1 MLFYNG
7 NEEEGIRMGLLKLI
21 GCDNETLLREER
33 EREEQRQWFLRQK
46 AAREKE
52 WNEEHGISEAAA
64 AYAAPTADSGNGGT
78 VQNALLNMF
87 STSDLDQIFAD
98 CSPKTTQ
105 TLYGAANMAQANNLE
120 LRAMKGEL
128 ATDQQYREL
137 KGRYDELERRYQELQ
152 EHAKQL
158 TDILDRMSQSQG
170 R

>member
-1 MLFYNG
+1 
-7 NEEEGIRMGLLKLI
+7 MGLLKML
-21 GCDNETLLREER
+21 GCDDESYMRRIREE
-33 EREEQRQWFLRQK
+33 EKQRQGFLRRK

-64 AYAAPTADSGNGGT
+64 AYAAPTADSGNGGA

-98 CSPKTTQ
+98 CSPRTTQ
-105 TLYGAANMAQANNLE
+105 TIYGAANMAQANNLE

-137 KGRYDELERRYQELQ
+137 KGRYDELHGRYDDLERRYQELQ

>member
-1 MLFYNG
+1 MQ
-7 NEEEGIRMGLLKLI
+7 I
-21 GCDNETLLREER
+21 
-33 EREEQRQWFLRQK
+33 
-46 AAREKE
+46 
-52 WNEEHGISEAAA
+52 
-64 AYAAPTADSGNGGT
+64 
-78 VQNALLNMF
+78 ALLNIF

-105 TLYGAANMAQANNLE
+105 TLCGAANMTKANNLE

-137 KGRYDELERRYQELQ
+137 KGRYEELHGRYDDLERRYQELQ

>member
-1 MLFYNG
+1 MQ
-7 NEEEGIRMGLLKLI
+7 I
-21 GCDNETLLREER
+21 
-33 EREEQRQWFLRQK
+33 
-46 AAREKE
+46 
-52 WNEEHGISEAAA
+52 
-64 AYAAPTADSGNGGT
+64 
-78 VQNALLNMF
+78 ALLNMF

-105 TLYGAANMAQANNLE
+105 TLYGAANMVQANNLE

-137 KGRYDELERRYQELQ
+137 KGCYDELERRYQELQ
-152 EHAKQL
+152 KHAKKL

>member
-33 EREEQRQWFLRQK
+33 EREEQRQWFLKQK

-64 AYAAPTADSGNGGT
+64 AYAAPTADSGNGGA

-105 TLYGAANMAQANNLE
+105 TLYGAANMTKANNLE
-120 LRAMKGEL
+120 LRAMKSEL

>member
-1 MLFYNG
+1 
-7 NEEEGIRMGLLKLI
+7 MGLLKLI
-21 GCDNETLLREER
+21 GCDDETMLREQR
-33 EREEQRQWFLRQK
+33 EREEHRQWFLRQK
-46 AAREKE
+46 AAREKK
-52 WNEEHGISEAAA
+52 WNEEHGISEAAV
-64 AYAAPTADSGNGGT
+64 AYAAPATGSGNGGA

-105 TLYGAANMAQANNLE
+105 TIYGAANMVQANNLE

-137 KGRYDELERRYQELQ
+137 KGRYDDLERRYQELQ
-152 EHAKQL
+152 EQQKRL
-158 TDILDRMSQSQG
+158 TDILDWMSQSQG

>member
-1 MLFYNG
+1 
-7 NEEEGIRMGLLKLI
+7 MGLLKLI
-21 GCDNETLLREER
+21 GCDDESQLRRIR
-33 EREEQRQWFLRQK
+33 EREEQRQWFLKQK

-64 AYAAPTADSGNGGT
+64 AYAAPAADSGNGGA

-98 CSPKTTQ
+98 CSPRTTQ

-137 KGRYDELERRYQELQ
+137 KGRYDELHGRYDKLERRYQELQ
-152 EHAKQL
+152 EQQKRL

>member
-1 MLFYNG
+1 
-7 NEEEGIRMGLLKLI
+7 MGLLKML
-21 GCDNETLLREER
+21 GCDNESYMRRENEK
-33 EREEQRQWFLRQK
+33 EEQRQWFLKQK

-64 AYAAPTADSGNGGT
+64 AYAAPTADSGNGGA

-105 TLYGAANMAQANNLE
+105 TLYGAANMTKANNLE

-128 ATDQQYREL
+128 AADQQYREL
-137 KGRYDELERRYQELQ
+137 KGRYDELHGRYDDLERRYQELQ

>member
-1 MLFYNG
+1 
-7 NEEEGIRMGLLKLI
+7 MGLTKWL
-21 GCDNETLLREER
+21 GCDTESWLRRENEK
-33 EREEQRQWFLRQK
+33 EEQRQGFLRRK
-46 AAREKE
+46 AARERE

-64 AYAAPTADSGNGGT
+64 AYAAPAADSGNGGA

-98 CSPKTTQ
+98 CSPRITQ
-105 TLYGAANMAQANNLE
+105 TLYGAANMTKANNLE
-120 LRAMKGEL
+120 LRAMKSEL

-137 KGRYDELERRYQELQ
+137 KGRYDELQGRYGELERRYQELQ
-152 EHAKQL
+152 EQQKRL

>member
-1 MLFYNG
+1 
-7 NEEEGIRMGLLKLI
+7 MGLLKML
-21 GCDNETLLREER
+21 GCDDESYMRRIREE
-33 EREEQRQWFLRQK
+33 EKQRQGFLRRK

-64 AYAAPTADSGNGGT
+64 AYAAPTADSGNGGA

-98 CSPKTTQ
+98 CSPRTTQ

-137 KGRYDELERRYQELQ
+137 KGRYDELHGRYDKLERRYQELQ
-152 EHAKQL
+152 EQQKRL

>member
-1 MLFYNG
+1 
-7 NEEEGIRMGLLKLI
+7 MGLTKWL
-21 GCDNETLLREER
+21 GCDTESWLRRENEK
-33 EREEQRQWFLRQK
+33 EEQRQGFLRRK
-46 AAREKE
+46 AARERE

-64 AYAAPTADSGNGGT
+64 AYAAPAADSGNGGA

-87 STSDLDQIFAD
+87 STSDLDQIFVD
-98 CSPKTTQ
+98 CSPRTTQ
-105 TLYGAANMAQANNLE
+105 MLYGAANMAQANNLE

-137 KGRYDELERRYQELQ
+137 KGCYDELERRYQELQ
-152 EHAKQL
+152 KHAKQL

>member
-1 MLFYNG
+1 
-7 NEEEGIRMGLLKLI
+7 MGLLKML
-21 GCDNETLLREER
+21 GCDDESYMRRIREE
-33 EREEQRQWFLRQK
+33 EEQRQWFLKHK

-64 AYAAPTADSGNGGT
+64 AYAAPTADSGNGGA

-98 CSPKTTQ
+98 CSPRTTQ

-137 KGRYDELERRYQELQ
+137 KGRYDELHGRYDKLERRYQELQ
-152 EHAKQL
+152 EQQKRL

>member
-1 MLFYNG
+1 M
-7 NEEEGIRMGLLKLI
+7 
-21 GCDNETLLREER
+21 
-33 EREEQRQWFLRQK
+33 
-46 AAREKE
+46 
-52 WNEEHGISEAAA
+52 
-64 AYAAPTADSGNGGT
+64 
-78 VQNALLNMF
+78 QNALLNMF

-98 CSPKTTQ
+98 CSPRTTQ

-137 KGRYDELERRYQELQ
+137 KGRYDELHGRYDKLERRYQELQ
-152 EHAKQL
+152 EQQKRL

>member
-1 MLFYNG
+1 
-7 NEEEGIRMGLLKLI
+7 MGLTKWL
-21 GCDNETLLREER
+21 GCDTESWLRRENEKEEH
-33 EREEQRQWFLRQK
+33 RQWFLRQK

-64 AYAAPTADSGNGGT
+64 AYAAPTADSGNGGA

-105 TLYGAANMAQANNLE
+105 TLYGAANMVQANNLE

-137 KGRYDELERRYQELQ
+137 KGRYEELERRYQELQ
-152 EHAKQL
+152 EQQKRL
-158 TDILDRMSQSQG
+158 TDILDRVTQSQG

>member
-1 MLFYNG
+1 
-7 NEEEGIRMGLLKLI
+7 MGLLKML
-21 GCDNETLLREER
+21 GCDDESYMRRIREE
-33 EREEQRQWFLRQK
+33 EKQRQGFLRRK

-64 AYAAPTADSGNGGT
+64 AYAAPAADSGNGGA

-98 CSPKTTQ
+98 CSPRTTQ

-137 KGRYDELERRYQELQ
+137 KGRYDDLERRYQELQ
-152 EHAKQL
+152 EQQKRL
-158 TDILDRMSQSQG
+158 TDILDWMSQSQG

>member
-1 MLFYNG
+1 
-7 NEEEGIRMGLLKLI
+7 MGLTKWL
-21 GCDNETLLREER
+21 GCDTESWLRRENEK
-33 EREEQRQWFLRQK
+33 EEQRQGFLRRK
-46 AAREKE
+46 AARERE

-64 AYAAPTADSGNGGT
+64 AYAAPAADSGNGGA
-78 VQNALLNMF
+78 VQIALLNMF
-87 STSDLDQIFAD
+87 STSDLDQIFVD
-98 CSPKTTQ
+98 CSPRTTQ
-105 TLYGAANMAQANNLE
+105 MLYGAANMAQANNLE

>member
-21 GCDNETLLREER
+21 GCDDETMLREQR
-33 EREEQRQWFLRQK
+33 EREEQRQGFLRRK

-64 AYAAPTADSGNGGT
+64 AYAAPAADSGNGGA

>member
-1 MLFYNG
+1 
-7 NEEEGIRMGLLKLI
+7 MGLMKLI
-21 GCDNETLLREER
+21 GCDDESWMRRIQEE
-33 EREEQRQWFLRQK
+33 EKQRQGFLRRK
-46 AAREKE
+46 AAREKK
-52 WNEEHGISEAAA
+52 WNEEHGISEAAV
-64 AYAAPTADSGNGGT
+64 AYAAPATGSGNGGA

-105 TLYGAANMAQANNLE
+105 TLYGAANMTKANNLE

-137 KGRYDELERRYQELQ
+137 KGRYEELERRYQELQ
-152 EHAKQL
+152 EQQKRL
-158 TDILDRMSQSQG
+158 TDILDRVTQSQG

>member
-1 MLFYNG
+1 
-7 NEEEGIRMGLLKLI
+7 MGLMKLI
-21 GCDNETLLREER
+21 GCDDESWMRRIQEE
-33 EREEQRQWFLRQK
+33 EKQRQGFLRRK
-46 AAREKE
+46 AAREKK
-52 WNEEHGISEAAA
+52 WNEEHGISEAAV
-64 AYAAPTADSGNGGT
+64 AYAAPATGSGNGGA

-105 TLYGAANMAQANNLE
+105 TLYGAANMTKANNME

-137 KGRYDELERRYQELQ
+137 KGRYDELHGRYDDLERRYQELQ

>member
-1 MLFYNG
+1 
-7 NEEEGIRMGLLKLI
+7 MGLLKIL
-21 GCDNETLLREER
+21 GCDDESYMRRIREE
-33 EREEQRQWFLRQK
+33 EEQRQGFLRRK

-64 AYAAPTADSGNGGT
+64 AYAAPAADSGNGGA

-105 TLYGAANMAQANNLE
+105 TLYGAANMTKANNLE
-120 LRAMKGEL
+120 LRAMKSEL

>member
-1 MLFYNG
+1 
-7 NEEEGIRMGLLKLI
+7 MGLLKML
-21 GCDNETLLREER
+21 GCDNESYMRRENEK
-33 EREEQRQWFLRQK
+33 EEQRQWFLKQK

-64 AYAAPTADSGNGGT
+64 AYAAPTADSGNGGA
-78 VQNALLNMF
+78 VQNALLNMV
-87 STSDLDQIFAD
+87 STSDLDQICAN
-98 CSPKTTQ
+98 CAPKTTQ
-105 TLYGAANMAQANNLE
+105 TLYGAANMTKANNME

>member
-7 NEEEGIRMGLLKLI
+7 NKEEGIRMGLLKLI
-21 GCDNETLLREER
+21 GCDNESQLRRIR

-64 AYAAPTADSGNGGT
+64 AYAAPTADSGNGGA

-137 KGRYDELERRYQELQ
+137 KGRYDDLERRYQELQ

>member
-1 MLFYNG
+1 
-7 NEEEGIRMGLLKLI
+7 MGLLKML
-21 GCDNETLLREER
+21 GCDNESYMRRIR
-33 EREEQRQWFLRQK
+33 EREEHDRRFLARK
-46 AAREKE
+46 AAVERE

-64 AYAAPTADSGNGGT
+64 AYAAPTADSGNGGA

-105 TLYGAANMAQANNLE
+105 TLYGAANMTKANNLE
-120 LRAMKGEL
+120 LRAMKSEL

>member
-1 MLFYNG
+1 
-7 NEEEGIRMGLLKLI
+7 MGLMKLI
-21 GCDNETLLREER
+21 GCDDESWRRRRQAEEEHNR
-33 EREEQRQWFLRQK
+33 RWRAASAAVER
-46 AAREKE
+46 E

-64 AYAAPTADSGNGGT
+64 AYAAPAADSGNGGA

-87 STSDLDQIFAD
+87 STSDLDQICAD
-98 CSPKTTQ
+98 CSPRTTQ

-137 KGRYDELERRYQELQ
+137 KGRYDELHGRYDDLERRYQELQ

>member
-1 MLFYNG
+1 
-7 NEEEGIRMGLLKLI
+7 MGLLKLI
-21 GCDNETLLREER
+21 GCDTETRLREIR
-33 EREEQRQWFLRQK
+33 EEEEQRQGFLRRK

-64 AYAAPTADSGNGGT
+64 AYAAPAAGSGNGGA

-98 CSPKTTQ
+98 CSPRTTQ
-105 TLYGAANMAQANNLE
+105 TLYGAANMTKANNME

-137 KGRYDELERRYQELQ
+137 KGRYDELHGRYDDLERRYQELQ

>member
-1 MLFYNG
+1 
-7 NEEEGIRMGLLKLI
+7 MGLLKML
-21 GCDNETLLREER
+21 GCDDESYMRREKEK
-33 EREEQRQWFLRQK
+33 EEQYQGFLRRK

-64 AYAAPTADSGNGGT
+64 AYAAPTADSGNGGA
-78 VQNALLNMF
+78 VQIALLNMF
-87 STSDLDQIFAD
+87 STSDLDQILAD

-137 KGRYDELERRYQELQ
+137 KGRYDDLERRYQELQ
-152 EHAKQL
+152 EQQKRL
-158 TDILDRMSQSQG
+158 TDILDWMSQSQG

>member
-1 MLFYNG
+1 
-7 NEEEGIRMGLLKLI
+7 MGLTKWL
-21 GCDNETLLREER
+21 GCDTESWLRRENEKEK
-33 EREEQRQWFLRQK
+33 QRQGFLRRK
-46 AAREKE
+46 AARERE

-64 AYAAPTADSGNGGT
+64 AYAAPAADSGNGGA

-98 CSPKTTQ
+98 CSPRTTQ

-152 EHAKQL
+152 EQQKRL
-158 TDILDRMSQSQG
+158 TDILDRVTQSQG